1 MEKQSFLISFSL
13 HIHKTYLNHRT
24 IFQTFVAILML
35 LLLTLIGLPSIKGS
49 DKINCNVKDTLH
61 YFYCSGQPQQFYLY
75 VTYINIGLLIMYL
88 ICAVYNIFW
97 IWFPHLRP
105 GSLSSMVN
113 NLKDEIESSVKDT
126 DSLLDLEDMY
136 FKNADMKLLLD
147 LLATNSGIA
156 PCINLLGLFD
166 IGFRK
171 ILEVDNLKASCK
183 VISDDKIDGIVSFIE
198 PQLIGHILAKSQN
211 TQCIYSVEISPAITS
226 VSPNLIKLNH
236 LIKTTY
242 SILLPGFFLCS
253 AVKTNAK
260 S

>member
-49 DKINCNVKDTLH
+49 DKIHCNVKDTLH

-147 LLATNSGIA
+147 LL
-156 PCINLLGLFD
+156 NL
-166 IGFRK
+166 
-171 ILEVDNLKASCK
+171 
-183 VISDDKIDGIVSFIE
+183 
-198 PQLIGHILAKSQN
+198 
-211 TQCIYSVEISPAITS
+211 
-226 VSPNLIKLNH
+226 
-236 LIKTTY
+236 
-242 SILLPGFFLCS
+242 
-253 AVKTNAK
+253 
-260 S
+260 